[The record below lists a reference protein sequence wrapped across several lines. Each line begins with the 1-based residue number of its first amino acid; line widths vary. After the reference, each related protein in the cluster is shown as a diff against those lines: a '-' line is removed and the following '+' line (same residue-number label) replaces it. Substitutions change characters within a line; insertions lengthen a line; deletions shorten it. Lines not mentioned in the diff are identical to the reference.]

1 MIQPYRAPRG
11 LIVTINWLILMAS
24 YSLPL
29 FPLHTVAFPESA
41 LSLKIF
47 ERRYLDMVRKCLRQN
62 SRFGV
67 VALYPESH
75 LNLHSSNHI
84 NPRFPFASVGTSF
97 SIIDADVTCL
107 GLINIECIGQ
117 RKFMIKSARQDAE
130 SLWIAEVED
139 MPDESNVSIPD
150 DLKSTRQHLQKIIHA
165 LSDEDISQLELPI
178 TKPYKLQDCAWV
190 ANRWC
195 EILNISLIQK
205 QRLLEL
211 DSPLVRLELIQDML
225 SREFTNG

>member
-1 MIQPYRAPRG
+1 MS
-11 LIVTINWLILMAS
+11 S

-29 FPLHTVAFPESA
+29 FPLHTVAFPDST
-41 LSLKIF
+41 LSLKVF
-47 ERRYLDMVRKCLRQN
+47 ERRYLDMVRKCLRNN
-62 SRFGV
+62 SKFGV
-67 VALYPESH
+67 VALYPETH
-75 LNLHSSNHI
+75 LNLSASNHL

-107 GLINIECIGQ
+107 GLINIECRGHQ
-117 RKFMIKSARQDAE
+117 KFMIHSARQNVD
-130 SLWIAEVED
+130 SLWIADVED
-139 MPDESNVSIPD
+139 LAEEADISIPD

-165 LSDEDISQLELPI
+165 LSDDDISQLELPI
-178 TKPYKLQDCAWV
+178 AKPYKLQDCAWV

-195 EILNISLIQK
+195 EILNMSLIQK